1 MGCSGAETVSRE
13 HEVRLPDRFWRHS
26 THLSLDA
33 KGLYSILLTFIDY
46 GTCMTFVS
54 NSRLQRETGYGVV
67 KVKALLS
74 ELKSSG
80 YITRTQEL
88 RGNLKSK
95 RHIQCLKYAS
105 PVVQIPSNRPGGTV
119 FGTTENQPTIRT
131 KSKSSVTKSKEEELR
146 PSLTVPELPERN
158 ESVN

>member
-1 MGCSGAETVSRE
+1 MSRE

-46 GTCMTFVS
+46 QTCITFVS
-54 NSRLQRETGYGVV
+54 NSRLQRETRYGVV

-74 ELKSSG
+74 ELESNG
-80 YITRTQEL
+80 YIERTQEM

-95 RHIQCLKYAS
+95 RYIHCLKYAS
-105 PVVQIPSNRPGGTV
+105 PVVQIPSHRPGSTV
-119 FGTTENQPTIRT
+119 FGTTENQPTILT
-131 KSKSSVTKSKEEELR
+131 KSKSSVTKSKEKELR
-146 PSLTVPELPERN
+146 PCLTVTEIPEGN
-158 ESVN
+158 QSVN